1 MFNKNKEKKSRN
13 INPYALLFAVIIIA
27 GLLSFFVSPGAYERV
42 VVNGRTV
49 IDPTSYH
56 AVSRS
61 PVDFLDFFRAV
72 PYGLIGSG
80 SIVFLIL
87 IVGGVVEVL
96 TQSGALGMGISMLVK
111 ATGKK
116 KDSNALIWIFMIFFS
131 ILGGFL
137 GWIEA
142 AIPFVPIVIPIIISL
157 GYDAMT
163 AAAVV
168 ILGLFVSFAIGPT
181 NMYTVGVSHEI
192 AELKLFSGMGFRTV
206 VFVIF
211 VAVAM
216 IYTVRYANKVKKN
229 PELSLTKDV
238 DISDLKMDF
247 EELNKQEMTFAQKLS
262 LITLAITFIFIV
274 FGMMKLGWNINDM
287 TAAFLAY
294 GILLGI
300 INKMGVDTIVNH
312 MIQGMKNSIN
322 GALIVGIARGV
333 QWILDAGG
341 AVDPIIHTLSNAIQG
356 WPPVASAI
364 GIFII
369 VSLLNGLVPSGS
381 GKAMALMPLV
391 IPLADLVGLT
401 RQTAILAYQ
410 FGDGITNMTWF
421 TYGTLL
427 MLLSWSRVPLK
438 KWYKFLMPLIVILT
452 VIALISLAVAVKI
465 SYV

>member
-1 MFNKNKEKKSRN
+1 MTKKSKN
-13 INPYALLFAVIIIA
+13 INPYALLFIVIIIA
-27 GLLSFFVSPGAYERV
+27 GLLSFIITPGAYERIL
-42 VVNGRTV
+42 VNGKTV
-49 IDPTSYH
+49 INPNSYH
-56 AVSRS
+56 YVTRTPVS
-61 PVDFLDFFRAV
+61 FLDFFKAI
-72 PYGLIGSG
+72 PYGLIGSAN
-80 SIVFLIL
+80 IVFLIL

-96 TQSGALGMGISMLVK
+96 NKSGALGMGISMLVK
-111 ATGKK
+111 ITNKK
-116 KDSNALIWIFMIFFS
+116 KDSNILILVFMIFFS

-157 GYDAMT
+157 GYDTMT

-168 ILGLFVSFAIGPT
+168 ILGLFVSFATGPT
-181 NMYTVGVSHEI
+181 NMYTVGVSHQI
-192 AELKLFSGMGFRTV
+192 AELNLFSGLEYRT
-206 VFVIF
+206 FIFIIF
-211 VAVAM
+211 VTTA
-216 IYTVRYANKVKKN
+216 ILYTLRYANKVKKN

-238 DISDLKMDF
+238 DVSDLKMDF
-247 EELNKQEMTFAQKLS
+247 EELNKQEMNFAQKLS
-262 LITLAITFIFIV
+262 LITLVITFIIIV
-274 FGMMKLGWNINDM
+274 YGMLKLKWNINDM

-294 GILLGI
+294 GILLGF
-300 INKMGVDTIVNH
+300 INKMGVDTTVNN
-312 MIQGMKNSIN
+312 MIQGMKNSIS

-341 AVDPIIHTLSNAIQG
+341 AVDPIIHQLSTMIQG
-356 WPPVASAI
+356 WPPIASAI

-438 KWYKFLMPLIVILT
+438 KWYKFLMPLIFLLT
-452 VIALISLAVAVKI
+452 IIAFISLTIAVKI
-465 SYV
+465 NYS